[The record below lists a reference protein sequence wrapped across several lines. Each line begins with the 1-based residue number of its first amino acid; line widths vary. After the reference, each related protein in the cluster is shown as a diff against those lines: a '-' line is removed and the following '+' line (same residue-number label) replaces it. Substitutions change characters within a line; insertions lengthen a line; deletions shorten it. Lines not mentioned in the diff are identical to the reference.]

1 MTLTG
6 THLYLS
12 KKGRNREI
20 PVSLT
25 QQLRELPPRIIKP
38 FS

>member
-20 PVSLT
+20 PVSFS
-25 QQLRELPPRIIKP
+25 QQPRELPPRIIMP
-38 FS
+38 CS